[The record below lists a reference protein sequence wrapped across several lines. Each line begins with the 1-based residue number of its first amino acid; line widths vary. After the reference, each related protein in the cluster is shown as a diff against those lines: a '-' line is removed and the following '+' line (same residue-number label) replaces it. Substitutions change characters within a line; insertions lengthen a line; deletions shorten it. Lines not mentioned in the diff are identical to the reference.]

1 MALVRVQVLLE
12 EADVA
17 ALEREARR
25 LRLSRCEVMRRSLR
39 AFAGPCEED
48 PFPAMVGAMDGETA
62 TDLARRHDTCIYGG
76 EMRP

>member
-25 LRLSRCEVMRRSLR
+25 LRLSRSEVVRRSLR

-48 PFPAMVGAMDGETA
+48 PFPAMVGVMDGETA
-62 TDLARRHDTCIYGG
+62 TDLAQRHDTYIYGG
-76 EMRP
+76 EVRP